1 MAAGNRKSTVTRS
14 AWAIQRERCP
24 YLDERPP
31 APERVK
37 PMADLLQNVCR
48 KAGLSER
55 LWQQSLITDW
65 ESLVGKTVAA
75 HTRPGELQH
84 STLVI
89 YVDSSPW
96 LSELQRTFARRILA
110 SLQERY
116 DSRRIRTLRW
126 RLDPGS

>member
-14 AWAIQRERCP
+14 AWAIQRERLP

-31 APERVK
+31 APERMK

-48 KAGLSER
+48 KAGLTER

-75 HTRPGELQH
+75 HTRPGEVQH
-84 STLVI
+84 NTLVI

-96 LSELQRTFARRILA
+96 LSELQRNFARQILA
-110 SLQERY
+110 TLQERY